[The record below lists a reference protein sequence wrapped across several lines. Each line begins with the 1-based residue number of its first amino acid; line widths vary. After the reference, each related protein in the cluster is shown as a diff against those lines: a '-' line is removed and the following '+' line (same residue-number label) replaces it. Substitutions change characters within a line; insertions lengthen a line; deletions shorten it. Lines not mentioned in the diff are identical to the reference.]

1 MALNKRFSPNRNGKI
16 PIICPEDAILSTL
29 WGLDDVDFYIFAII
43 RIKLRYIFYMW
54 NKNN

>member
-43 RIKLRYIFYMW
+43 CIKLRYIF
-54 NKNN
+54 